1 VTSSSSDQPKTAEQ
15 VDDDASRLLEEIRH
29 IGELARE
36 RGLAFSSLDRE
47 QLERKIRGETA
58 NSPFIYVKAWV
69 SGTSEGSAA
78 YYTVYVSNP
87 DPLAYFPFYATIF
100 FGLGNFSE
108 TDEAWSGRDSR
119 WPALSSDRTFLAAG
133 ASTSF
138 QVNYMTPTG
147 VTPGTYN
154 GNSVLWEGNWHDVGR
169 SFDRGSFDVK
179 LS

>member
-1 VTSSSSDQPKTAEQ
+1 MTSSSSDQPKAEQ
-15 VDDDASRLLEEIRH
+15 VDYEVSRLLEEIRY
-29 IGELARE
+29 IRELARE

-47 QLERKIRGETA
+47 QLERKIRGETT
-58 NSPFIYVKAWV
+58 NSPFIYAQAWV
-69 SGTSEGSAA
+69 SGTSQGSSA
-78 YYTVYVSNP
+78 YYAVYVSNP
-87 DPLAYFPFYATIF
+87 DPVGYFPFYVTIF

-108 TDEAWSGRDSR
+108 TDEAWSGRDNR
-119 WPALSSDRTFLAAG
+119 WPALSSDRMFLAAG

-138 QVNYMTPTG
+138 QVDYTTPIG

-179 LS
+179 VS

>member
-1 VTSSSSDQPKTAEQ
+1 MTASSSDQPKTTEQ
-15 VDDDASRLLEEIRH
+15 VDYEVNRLLEEIRY
-29 IGELARE
+29 ISELARE

-58 NSPFIYVKAWV
+58 NSPFIYAQGWV
-69 SGTSEGSAA
+69 SGTSQGSPAN
-78 YYTVYVSNP
+78 YTVYVSNP
-87 DPLAYFPFYATIF
+87 DPVGYFPFYVTIF
-100 FGLGNFSE
+100 FGLGNFTE
-108 TDEAWSGRDSR
+108 TDEAWSGRDDR

-138 QVNYMTPTG
+138 QFNYTTPTG

-154 GNSVLWEGNWHDVGR
+154 GNSVLWEGDWHQVGR
-169 SFDRGSFDVK
+169 SFGRGSFDVK